1 MHLINSYAN
10 TVILHIEVKN
20 LLQNNCQSNI
30 ENQEKNVTI
39 MIEKCFI
46 YRTKKVF
53 ISGLVY
59 TARIVPPDPERT
71 H

>member
-30 ENQEKNVTI
+30 ENQK
-39 MIEKCFI
+39 KC
-46 YRTKKVF
+46 YDHDRKM
-53 ISGLVY
+53 SHL
-59 TARIVPPDPERT
+59 
-71 H
+71 

>member
-10 TVILHIEVKN
+10 TIILHIEVKN
-20 LLQNNCQSNI
+20 LLENNCQSNI
-30 ENQEKNVTI
+30 ENLEKNVTI
-39 MIEKCFI
+39 LIEKCLI
-46 YRTKKVF
+46 YRAKKVF

-59 TARIVPPDPERT
+59 IARIAPPDPERT